1 MEPMLDD
8 RLLSAAKLVR
18 AGAVLA
24 DIGTDHGYLPVF
36 LLRGGLIR
44 RAVLSDI
51 NEGPLSSAA
60 RHAREAGLEQL
71 TELVLTDGAKGLE
84 NKGIT
89 DYSICGMGGELI
101 AEIIASSAHLFD
113 TGVRLIL
120 QPMTKQEHL
129 RIRLG
134 EMGFRTVAE
143 RYTVAE
149 GKIYLTLA
157 VEYDG
162 MSRAVSAADAYL
174 GTCAVSD
181 DDVHAYIGY
190 LEGKLAGLTRAKE
203 GKRLGGCEA
212 DVEDELCGMIAERLS
227 QIRNNT

>member
-1 MEPMLDD
+1 MNPMLDD

-36 LLRGGLIR
+36 LLREGRIS

-51 NEGPLSSAA
+51 NEGPLSSAD
-60 RHAREAGLEQL
+60 RHAKEAGLRHL
-71 TELVLTDGAKGLE
+71 VELVLTDGAKGLE
-84 NKGIT
+84 GRGIT

-101 AEIIASSAHLFD
+101 AEIIAASAHLFD

-143 RYTVAE
+143 RYTIAD
-149 GKIYLTLA
+149 GKYYLTLA
-157 VEYDG
+157 AEYDG
-162 MSRAVSAADAYL
+162 VIRPLSLADAYL
-174 GTCAVSD
+174 GTSRIIESD
-181 DDVHAYIGY
+181 KSAYIGY
-190 LEGKLAGLTRAKE
+190 LEGKLAGLARARD
-203 GKRLGGCEA
+203 GKRLGGAMA
-212 DVEDELCGMIAERLS
+212 DAEDELCRAIDDRLS
-227 QIRNNT
+227 QMKKST